1 MKKRA
6 CKVKEEKNIQEDII
20 NNVNGMIEE
29 LIENVEQMIQQVQ
42 PIEDEEMVED
52 VQPIDEEQPI
62 EDVVEDVQDEE
73 VIEENRADDPVQD
86 EEEVVVDNVE
96 KVQEEQPID
105 NVEEERIIEGYA
117 IVFNELSEDL
127 GGFREMILPEAV
139 NQELIDNSDIFY
151 LYNHCDNST
160 PLARCNHGQG
170 SLELTIDDKGLKY
183 RFNCLN
189 TEFYQLVQRGDL
201 DKSSFAFS
209 LPKDGS
215 GEVWKKSQEY
225 NYIRKI
231 TKIEQL
237 YDCSAVLV
245 PAYSATELYARN
257 LNKKEVDPS
266 YYEHYDNIINQLSH

>member
-6 CKVKEEKNIQEDII
+6 CKTKEEKNIQE
-20 NNVNGMIEE
+20 E
-29 LIENVEQMIQQVQ
+29 LV
-42 PIEDEEMVED
+42 EMVED
-52 VQPIDEEQPI
+52 VQPI
-62 EDVVEDVQDEE
+62 EDVVEEIQEEE
-73 VIEENRADDPVQD
+73 VQEEEVQD
-86 EEEVVVDNVE
+86 EEERAE
-96 KVQEEQPID
+96 EEIQPVQEEEPIDNIEEEVVVD

-139 NQELIDNSDIFY
+139 NEELINKSDIYY
-151 LYNHCDNST
+151 LYNHNNDSI
-160 PLARCNHGQG
+160 PLARCNHGVG
-170 SLELTIDDKGLKY
+170 SLELSIDSKGLKY
-183 RFNCLN
+183 RFNCIN
-189 TEFYQLVQRGDL
+189 SEFYELVKRGDL

-215 GEVWKKSQEY
+215 GEIWEKSSEY

-257 LNKKEVDPS
+257 LNIKDVDPS

>member
-6 CKVKEEKNIQEDII
+6 CKPKEEKNIQEELVD
-20 NNVNGMIEE
+20 NV
-29 LIENVEQMIQQVQ
+29 
-42 PIEDEEMVED
+42 EEMVED

-62 EDVVEDVQDEE
+62 EDVQDEE
-73 VIEENRADDPVQD
+73 IIEEVIDENRADEPVQD

-96 KVQEEQPID
+96 EVQEEQPID

-127 GGFREMILPEAV
+127 GGFREMIMPEAID
-139 NQELIDNSDIFY
+139 QELINNSDIYY
-151 LYNHCDNST
+151 LYNHNDNSI
-160 PLARCNHGQG
+160 PLARCNHGVG

-189 TEFYQLVQRGDL
+189 TEFYELVKRGDL

-215 GEVWKKSQEY
+215 GEIWEKSQEY
-225 NYIRKI
+225 NYVRKI
-231 TKIEQL
+231 VKIEQL
-237 YDCSAVLV
+237 FDCSAVLV

-257 LNKKEVDPS
+257 LAKKEIDPS

>member
-1 MKKRA
+1 MKRA
-6 CKVKEEKNIQEDII
+6 CKVKEEKNIQE
-20 NNVNGMIEE
+20 E
-29 LIENVEQMIQQVQ
+29 LIDNV
-42 PIEDEEMVED
+42 EEMVED
-52 VQPIDEEQPI
+52 VQPIQEQPI
-62 EDVVEDVQDEE
+62 EDVQDEE
-73 VIEENRADDPVQD
+73 VQEEVIVDEEERAEEEIQPVQD
-86 EEEVVVDNVE
+86 EEEVVDNVE
-96 KVQEEQPID
+96 EEQPI
-105 NVEEERIIEGYA
+105 NNVEEVEEERIIEGYA

-127 GGFREMILPEAV
+127 GGFREMILPEAID
-139 NQELIDNSDIFY
+139 QELLNNSDIYY
-151 LYNHCDNST
+151 LYNHNNDST
-160 PLARCNHGQG
+160 PLARSNHGVG
-170 SLELTIDDKGLKY
+170 SLELTINSKGLKY

-189 TEFYQLVQRGDL
+189 TEFYELVKRGDL

-215 GEVWKKSQEY
+215 GEIWEKSSEY

-257 LNKKEVDPS
+257 LNKKEIDPS

>member
-6 CKVKEEKNIQEDII
+6 CKVKEEKNIQE
-20 NNVNGMIEE
+20 E
-29 LIENVEQMIQQVQ
+29 LIDKV
-42 PIEDEEMVED
+42 EEMVED

-62 EDVVEDVQDEE
+62 EDVQDEE

-86 EEEVVVDNVE
+86 EEEVVDNID
-96 KVQEEQPID
+96 EEQPID
-105 NVEEERIIEGYA
+105 NNVEEVEEERIIEGYA
-117 IVFNELSEDL
+117 IIFNQLSEDL
-127 GGFREMILPEAV
+127 GGFREMIMPEAV
-139 NQELIDNSDIFY
+139 NEELINKSDIFY

-160 PLARCNHGQG
+160 PLARSNHGQG
-170 SLELTIDDKGLKY
+170 SLELTIDSKGLKY

-215 GEVWKKSQEY
+215 GEIWEKNAEY

-237 YDCSAVLV
+237 FDCSAVLF
-245 PAYSATELYARN
+245 PAYSQTELYARN
-257 LNKKEVDPS
+257 LNKKEIDPS
-266 YYEHYDNIINQLSH
+266 YYTVYDNIINQLSK

>member
-6 CKVKEEKNIQEDII
+6 CKPKEEKNIQE
-20 NNVNGMIEE
+20 E
-29 LIENVEQMIQQVQ
+29 LIDNV
-42 PIEDEEMVED
+42 EEMVE
-52 VQPIDEEQPI
+52 E
-62 EDVVEDVQDEE
+62 VQDEE
-73 VIEENRADDPVQD
+73 VQEEVIDEERAEEEIQPVQD
-86 EEEVVVDNVE
+86 EEPIDNIEEEVVV
-96 KVQEEQPID
+96 D

-127 GGFREMILPEAV
+127 GGFREMIMPEAV
-139 NQELIDNSDIFY
+139 NEELINNSDIYY
-151 LYNHCDNST
+151 LFNHSDNSI
-160 PLARCNHGQG
+160 PLARSNHGVG

-215 GEVWKKSQEY
+215 GEIWEKSSEY
-225 NYIRKI
+225 NYVRKI
-231 TKIEQL
+231 VKIEQL
-237 YDCSAVLV
+237 FDCSAVLV

-257 LNKKEVDPS
+257 LNNKEIDPS
-266 YYEHYDNIINQLSH
+266 YYEHYDNIINQLSK

>member
-6 CKVKEEKNIQEDII
+6 CKTKEEKNIQE
-20 NNVNGMIEE
+20 E
-29 LIENVEQMIQQVQ
+29 LV
-42 PIEDEEMVED
+42 EMVED

-62 EDVVEDVQDEE
+62 EDVVEEVQDEE
-73 VIEENRADDPVQD
+73 VIEEVIDENRADDPVQD
-86 EEEVVVDNVE
+86 EEVIDNNVEEVVV
-96 KVQEEQPID
+96 D

-127 GGFREMILPEAV
+127 GGFREMIMSEAV
-139 NQELIDNSDIFY
+139 NQELINNSDIYY

-160 PLARCNHGQG
+160 PLARSNHGQG
-170 SLELTIDDKGLKY
+170 SLELTIDNKGLKY

-189 TEFYQLVQRGDL
+189 TEFYELVKRGDL

-215 GEVWKKSQEY
+215 GEVWEKSQEY

-257 LNKKEVDPS
+257 LNKKEIDPS
-266 YYEHYDNIINQLSH
+266 YYTVYDNIINQLSH

>member
-6 CKVKEEKNIQEDII
+6 CKKEEKNIQE
-20 NNVNGMIEE
+20 E
-29 LIENVEQMIQQVQ
+29 LIDNVEQMIQQVQ
-42 PIEDEEMVED
+42 PIED
-52 VQPIDEEQPI
+52 
-62 EDVVEDVQDEE
+62 VQDEE
-73 VIEENRADDPVQD
+73 VIDEERAEEEIQPVQD

-96 KVQEEQPID
+96 EVQDEQPID
-105 NVEEERIIEGYA
+105 NVEEVEEERIIEGYA

-127 GGFREMILPEAV
+127 GGFREMIMPEAV
-139 NQELIDNSDIFY
+139 NQELINNSDIYY
-151 LYNHCDNST
+151 LYNHNNDSI

-215 GEVWKKSQEY
+215 GEIWEKSQEY

-245 PAYSATELYARN
+245 PAYSSTELYARN
-257 LNKKEVDPS
+257 LNKKEIDPS
-266 YYEHYDNIINQLSH
+266 YYTRYEDIINQLSH